1 MGGGGIY
8 VYKQDALYTY
18 VWSLYIFTTKG
29 IYRLYSF
36 MNYINSV
43 SKTSD
48 LLIPIYIVMFVYNI
62 L

>member
-1 MGGGGIY
+1 MGEGGIY
-8 VYKQDALYTY
+8 VYKQDALYM
-18 VWSLYIFTTKG
+18 WSLYIFTTKG
-29 IYRLYSF
+29 IYILYSF